1 MSIQILL
8 CGCNGKMG
16 EVLRNLI
23 KEKNNMKI
31 VAGLDT
37 RTSGLEDFPVYNNF
51 NDITEDVD
59 IIIDFSSRVILNN
72 LINYAITNN
81 VAAILATTGYTKE
94 DEDLILKASAQIPVF
109 RSQNMSYGINVVC
122 KILERAVKLLEN
134 DFDIE
139 IIESHHNL
147 KKDSPS
153 GTAKLLLNVIREE
166 LSEEPSVIYGR
177 EGGDTKRKDNEIG
190 VHAIRGGT
198 ISGEHTVIFA
208 GIDENIEIK
217 HTALSK
223 KIFANGAIKACE
235 FLAKCKPG
243 YYNMNDIIS

>member
-16 EVLRNLI
+16 EVLQDLI

-37 RTSGLEDFPVYNNF
+37 RASGLEDFPTYKNF
-51 NDITEDVD
+51 NEITEDID
-59 IIIDFSSRVILNN
+59 IIIDFSNRVILND
-72 LINYAITNN
+72 LINYAIKNN
-81 VAAILATTGYTKE
+81 VATVLATTGYIKE
-94 DEDLILKASAQIPVF
+94 DEDLILKASAKIPIF

-122 KILERAVKLLEN
+122 KILEKAVKLLED

-139 IIESHHNL
+139 IVESHHNL

-153 GTAKLLLNVIREE
+153 GTAKLLLNVIKEE
-166 LSEEPSVIYGR
+166 LSEEPYVNYGR

-190 VHAIRGGT
+190 IHAIRGGT
-198 ISGEHTVIFA
+198 ISGEHTIVFA
-208 GIDENIEIK
+208 GIDENLEIK

-223 KIFANGAIKACE
+223 KIFANGAIKAGE
-235 FLAKCKPG
+235 FLANCKPG
-243 YYNMNDIIS
+243 YYNMNDIIN